1 MSTSV
6 CLSVCLSVRQ
16 HISGTTRAIFTNFSS
31 HVAYGRGSVLPRQ
44 GDEIPRGRD
53 SFGVF
58 SSLLTIHCKAFAAKG
73 IIRSPITLCSRR
85 DHAVTAA
92 FAANGIGGEGAMGVQ
107 CAGDTI
113 AVLIFLTEI
122 TKPIHCG
129 PTEHHFNFSNNSVK
143 NKSILVIF
151 DRQNPQKFHTT
162 RL

>member
-1 MSTSV
+1 V
-6 CLSVCLSVRQ
+6 CLSVCLCVCG
-16 HISGTTRAIFTNFSS
+16 HVSGTTRAIFINFSVR
-31 HVAYGRGSVLPRQ
+31 VAYGRGSVLLRQ
-44 GDEIPRGRD
+44 GDEIQKETG
-53 SFGVF
+53 SFGGF
-58 SSLLTIHCKAFAAKG
+58 FPLTMHCNAFAAKG